1 MSLFRP
7 ASDGSSAD
15 AQRDH
20 DQPRNH
26 ERARAHDPLFE
37 PRFLRIL
44 ESLRIAGRRVL
55 SGETVGQWR
64 SRASGSS
71 VEFADYRTY
80 AAGDDFRRIDWNAY
94 ARLERLFVRIYRAEE
109 NLALAMLVDT
119 SASMAWG
126 HPAKSRLAAQLAGAL
141 SFVALRGDERV
152 DVAACREGGI
162 AERAAGLT
170 GQAGVWPMWRF
181 VERLTFSGVTDLD
194 ASLGNY
200 ARQLRRSG
208 LAVVVSDLLSPHG
221 YQQGIDALLG
231 RRQEVVL
238 IQVLSPDELD
248 PPADIVG
255 EWRLHDV
262 EAEWPLEATIT
273 PSVVRAY
280 KRLVGRY
287 TEEAADYCRRRGVT
301 YLLLRSDVDVEDV
314 LLRTLRRAGV
324 VV

>member
-1 MSLFRP
+1 MTQQ
-7 ASDGSSAD
+7 
-15 AQRDH
+15 AQ
-20 DQPRNH
+20 H
-26 ERARAHDPLFE
+26 EPLFDA
-37 PRFLRIL
+37 RFLRVL

-64 SRASGSS
+64 SRSAGSS

-109 NLALAMLVDT
+109 NLALTVLLDA

-126 HPAKSRLAAQLAGAL
+126 SPSKARLAAQLAGGL

-152 DVAACREGGI
+152 DVVVCRQGAV
-162 AERAAGLT
+162 AERAQNLS

-181 VERLTFSGVTDLD
+181 LERVSFDGVTDLD
-194 ASLGNY
+194 ASLGSY

-208 LAVVVSDLLSPHG
+208 LAVVISDLLSPNG
-221 YQQGIDALLG
+221 YQEGIDALLA
-231 RRQEVVL
+231 RRQDIVL
-238 IQVLSPDELD
+238 LQLLSPDELD
-248 PPADIVG
+248 PPAQIVG

-262 EAEWPLEATIT
+262 ESHWPLDATIT

-280 KRLVGRY
+280 RRLVGRY
-287 TEEAADYCRRRGVT
+287 CEEAADFCRRRGVT
-301 YLLLRSDVDVEDV
+301 YLMLRSDVDVQDV

-324 VV
+324 LV